1 MKSNESLQT
10 DVQDAIK
17 YEPLLHAAEIG
28 VTVFDG
34 IVTLTG
40 IVNTYAKK
48 IEAEEATK
56 RVSGVKAIVENI
68 KVHFG
73 QEFKKTDN
81 EIAADVLN
89 LLRWNWEITSDLVK
103 VKVEDGWVTLTGEL
117 RWNFQR
123 VAAQKAI
130 GCLLFIKGLTN
141 NISIKTD
148 GTDLVEKEDIERAI
162 KNNWAIEG
170 RNINV
175 SVHENKVKL
184 KGNVNSIFE
193 KDEAGRLAWN
203 AKGVSAVENDLVV
216 VYY

>member
-1 MKSNESLQT
+1 MKSNESLQK

-28 VTVFDG
+28 VTAFEG

-73 QEFKKTDN
+73 QEFRKTDN

-89 LLRWNWEITSDLVK
+89 LLKWNWEITSDLVK

-117 RWNFQR
+117 RWNFQK

-130 GCLLFIKGLTN
+130 GSLLFIKGLTN

-148 GTDLVEKEDIERAI
+148 KNDLIEQKDIERAI
-162 KNNWAIEG
+162 KNNWAIES

-175 SVHENKVKL
+175 SVHANNVKL

-203 AKGVSAVENDLVV
+203 AKGVSTVENDLVV